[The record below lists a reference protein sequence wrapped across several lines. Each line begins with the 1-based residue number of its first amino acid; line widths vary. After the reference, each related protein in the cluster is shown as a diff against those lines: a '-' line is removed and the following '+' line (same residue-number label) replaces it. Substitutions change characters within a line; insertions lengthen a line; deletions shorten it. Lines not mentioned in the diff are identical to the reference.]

1 MDYSM
6 DLSKP
11 IAVNFS
17 PSSVAEEILQNV
29 RTICSTVVGSVPLD
43 RDFGMSMDM
52 LDQPINISRM
62 LFQSAVIQALAKYE
76 PRAKLVSIDF
86 STNGES
92 VNQGITM
99 PRLTLEIQ
107 EYICRIFSRGGD
119 CRMSIL
125 WRQIRTKLE
134 PR

>member
-52 LDQPINISRM
+52 LDQPINLSRM

-86 STNGES
+86 STDEES

-107 EYICRIFSRGGD
+107 E
-119 CRMSIL
+119 
-125 WRQIRTKLE
+125 
-134 PR
+134 

>member
-11 IAVNFS
+11 ITVNFS

-52 LDQPINISRM
+52 LDQPINLSRM
-62 LFQSAVIQALAKYE
+62 LFQSAVI
-76 PRAKLVSIDF
+76 
-86 STNGES
+86 
-92 VNQGITM
+92 
-99 PRLTLEIQ
+99 RLRLEIQ
-107 EYICRIFSRGGD
+107 E
-119 CRMSIL
+119 
-125 WRQIRTKLE
+125 
-134 PR
+134 

>member
-43 RDFGMSMDM
+43 REFGMSLDM
-52 LDQPINISRM
+52 LDQPINLSRM

-76 PRAKLVSIDF
+76 PRAKLVSVDF
-86 STNGES
+86 STDGDD
-92 VNQGITM
+92 VCHGITK
-99 PRLTLEIQ
+99 PKLLIEI
-107 EYICRIFSRGGD
+107 E
-119 CRMSIL
+119 
-125 WRQIRTKLE
+125 E
-134 PR
+134 